1 MKRLT
6 TLLLASLMCIGG
18 ALAGVNRTLI
28 AAQSL
33 LTTASTVQQYQNAK
47 KKFQA
52 AKSDP
57 GYVASE
63 HDRSINAGIS
73 KCNSAIAA
81 ASKNNS
87 STTKPRSTNTRPSS
101 GSKRNNTSASSANVE
116 ITGLIIANLDDNNDF
131 IGEVNGPLYVDD
143 INKLYIACTVTPLKK
158 TVTKTLRVKLIK
170 PDGNVFREMGKTA
183 PAGYSSE
190 EKVTINS
197 GESNFLPDRI
207 YGRGRGNEFQAGTY
221 TYEAYMDGR
230 KVYTTTFDIERG
242 SAGSGSGAG
251 MTTDTTTRPST
262 SGASATILESRIG
275 ETEQDGQR
283 CFAVSLDFSV
293 ENSKGKTIKAFA
305 IVKDGDS
312 YYRYNDKIV
321 GTVDES
327 VPEYESTKF
336 TNVNLY
342 IPLNQLGKYRNSVI
356 NVEVSIDDA
365 DGNTMAKKNIAY
377 AFNGQRAGF
386 IDFVNFTDNVEHNGE
401 TCLKA
406 DIGYTVQ
413 NCKGRKVNCY
423 IFALDDS
430 GSFAK
435 LDGSPIADLEMTSV
449 DYDINTVTSTELYIP
464 HSKLRGA
471 GLMGRKV
478 QFRVIID
485 DDETRED
492 IITDVYGCNVGGS
505 STGTSAGSMCDS
517 RGTSASGTTP
527 SAEIKRVNLKQ
538 NTTAQG
544 KDSAI
549 VTIDFDVENCHGKRV
564 GLFVWIYDEDGN
576 CPKRATDSESAMLY
590 GRVAEPQSNSVAY
603 NDAEI
608 YIPTADLRP
617 YRGRTMTLC
626 VEVDNRDTGETIK
639 KENYTF
645 TVE

>member
-1 MKRLT
+1 
-6 TLLLASLMCIGG
+6 MCVGG
-18 ALAGVNRTLI
+18 AVAGVNRTLI
-28 AAQSL
+28 AAQSQ

-81 ASKNNS
+81 ASKNDS
-87 STTKPRSTNTRPSS
+87 SSNKPRTSTRPSGTS
-101 GSKRNNTSASSANVE
+101 GKRNNTATSSVNVE
-116 ITGLIIANLDDNNDF
+116 IIGLIIANLDDNNDI
-131 IGEVNGPLYVDD
+131 IGDVNGPLYVDD
-143 INKLYIACTVTPLKK
+143 LNKLYIACSVTPLNK

-170 PDGNVFREMGKTA
+170 PDGSVFREMGKTA

-190 EKVTINS
+190 EKVTISS
-197 GESNFLPDRI
+197 GESSFLPDRI
-207 YGRGRGNEFQAGTY
+207 YGRGRANEFPAGTY
-221 TYEAYMDGR
+221 TYEAYIDGR

-242 SAGSGSGAG
+242 SAGAG
-251 MTTDTTTRPST
+251 GGTTTETTTRPSA
-262 SGASATILESRIG
+262 SGASASILESRIG
-275 ETEQDGQR
+275 VTEQDGQR

-293 ENSKGKTIKAFA
+293 DNSKGKTIKAYA
-305 IVKDGDS
+305 IVKDGDT

-327 VPEYESTKF
+327 TPQYESTKF

-342 IPLNQLGKYRNSVI
+342 IPLNQLGKFRNDVV

-365 DGNTMAKKNIAY
+365 DGNTLAKKNIAY

-386 IDFVNFTDNVEHNGE
+386 IDFVNFTDNVEHDGE

-435 LDGSPIADLEMTSV
+435 VDGSPVADLEMTSV
-449 DYDINTVTSTELYIP
+449 DYDINTVPSTELYIP
-464 HSKLRGA
+464 HSKLRAA
-471 GLMGRKV
+471 GLMGRRV
-478 QFRVIID
+478 QFRVIVD

-492 IITDVYGCNVGGS
+492 IVADVYGCNIGGS
-505 STGTSAGSMCDS
+505 STGSSAGSMYDS
-517 RGTSASGTTP
+517 YGSSSSSTAP
-527 SAEIKRVNLKQ
+527 SAVVKNVHLKQ

-549 VTIDFDVENCHGKRV
+549 VTIDFDVENCQGKRI

-576 CPKRATDSESAMLY
+576 NPKRATDPESGMLY
-590 GRVAEPQSNSVAY
+590 CRIAEPQSNSVAY

-626 VEVDNRDTGETIK
+626 VEIDNRDTSETIK
-639 KENYTF
+639 KESYTF

>member
-1 MKRLT
+1 
-6 TLLLASLMCIGG
+6 MCVGG
-18 ALAGVNRTLI
+18 AVAGVNRTLI

-81 ASKNNS
+81 ASKNDS
-87 STTKPRSTNTRPSS
+87 SSNKPRTSTRPSGTS
-101 GSKRNNTSASSANVE
+101 GKRNNTATTSSVNVE
-116 ITGLIIANLDDNNDF
+116 IIGLIIANLDDNNDI
-131 IGEVNGPLYVDD
+131 IGDVNGPLYVDD
-143 INKLYIACTVTPLKK
+143 LNKLYIACSVTPLNK

-170 PDGNVFREMGKTA
+170 PDGSVFREMGKTA

-190 EKVTINS
+190 EKVTISS
-197 GESNFLPDRI
+197 GESSFLPDRI
-207 YGRGRGNEFQAGTY
+207 YGRGRANEFPAGTY
-221 TYEAYMDGR
+221 TYEAYIDGR

-242 SAGSGSGAG
+242 SAGAG
-251 MTTDTTTRPST
+251 GGTTTETTTRPSA
-262 SGASATILESRIG
+262 SGASASILESRIG
-275 ETEQDGQR
+275 VTEQDGQR

-293 ENSKGKTIKAFA
+293 DNSKGKTIKAYA
-305 IVKDGDS
+305 IVKDGDT

-327 VPEYESTKF
+327 TPQYESTKF

-342 IPLNQLGKYRNSVI
+342 IPLNQLGKFRNDVV

-365 DGNTMAKKNIAY
+365 DGNTLAKKNIAY

-386 IDFVNFTDNVEHNGE
+386 IDFVNFTDNVEHDGE

-413 NCKGRKVNCY
+413 NCKDRKVNCY

-435 LDGSPIADLEMTSV
+435 FDGSPVADLEMTSV
-449 DYDINTVTSTELYIP
+449 DYEINTVTSTELYIP

-471 GLMGRKV
+471 GLMGRTV
-478 QFRVIID
+478 QFRVIVD

-492 IITDVYGCNVGGS
+492 IVSDVYSCNVGGS
-505 STGTSAGSMCDS
+505 SSGSSAGSMYDN
-517 RGTSASGTTP
+517 GGSASSNAP
-527 SAEIKRVNLKQ
+527 SAVIKSVHLKQ

-544 KDSAI
+544 KDSA
-549 VTIDFDVENCHGKRV
+549 VATIDFDVENCQGKRI

-576 CPKRATDSESAMLY
+576 NPKRATDPESGMLY
-590 GRVAEPQSNSVAY
+590 GRTAEPQRNSVAY

-626 VEVDNRDTGETIK
+626 VEIDDRGSGETIL

>member
-6 TLLLASLMCIGG
+6 TLLLAVLVCVGG
-18 ALAGVNRTLI
+18 AVAGVNRTLI

-81 ASKNNS
+81 ASKNDS
-87 STTKPRSTNTRPSS
+87 SSNKPRTSTRPSGTS
-101 GSKRNNTSASSANVE
+101 GKRNNTATSSVNVE
-116 ITGLIIANLDDNNDF
+116 IIGLIIANLDDNNDI
-131 IGEVNGPLYVDD
+131 IGDVNGPLYVDD
-143 INKLYIACTVTPLKK
+143 LNKLYIACSVTPLNK

-170 PDGNVFREMGKTA
+170 PDGSVFREMGKTA

-190 EKVTINS
+190 EKVTISS
-197 GESNFLPDRI
+197 GESSFLPDRI
-207 YGRGRGNEFQAGTY
+207 YGRGRANEFPAGTY
-221 TYEAYMDGR
+221 TYEAYIDGR

-242 SAGSGSGAG
+242 SAGAG
-251 MTTDTTTRPST
+251 GGTTTETTTRPSA
-262 SGASATILESRIG
+262 SGASASILESRIG
-275 ETEQDGQR
+275 VTEQDGQR

-293 ENSKGKTIKAFA
+293 DNSKGKTIKAYA
-305 IVKDGDS
+305 IVKDGDT

-327 VPEYESTKF
+327 TPQYESTKF

-342 IPLNQLGKYRNSVI
+342 IPLNQLGKFRNDVV

-365 DGNTMAKKNIAY
+365 DGNTLAKKNIAY

-386 IDFVNFTDNVEHNGE
+386 IDFVNFTDNVEHDGE

-435 LDGSPIADLEMTSV
+435 VDGSPVADLEMTSV

-471 GLMGRKV
+471 GLMGRTV
-478 QFRVIID
+478 QFRVIVD

-492 IITDVYGCNVGGS
+492 IVSDVYSCNVGGS
-505 STGTSAGSMCDS
+505 SSGSSAGSMYDN
-517 RGTSASGTTP
+517 GGSASSNAP
-527 SAEIKRVNLKQ
+527 SAVIKSVHLKQ

-544 KDSAI
+544 KDSA
-549 VTIDFDVENCHGKRV
+549 VATIDFDVENCQGKRI

-576 CPKRATDSESAMLY
+576 NPKRASDPESGMLY
-590 GRVAEPQSNSVAY
+590 MRVAEPQSNSVAY

-626 VEVDNRDTGETIK
+626 VEIDDRDTSETIK
-639 KENYTF
+639 KESYTF

>member
-6 TLLLASLMCIGG
+6 TLLLAVLMCVGG
-18 ALAGVNRTLI
+18 AVAGVNRTLI

-33 LTTASTVQQYQNAK
+33 LTTASTIQQYQNAK

-81 ASKNNS
+81 ASKNDS
-87 STTKPRSTNTRPSS
+87 SSNKPRTSTRPSGTS
-101 GSKRNNTSASSANVE
+101 GKRNNTATSSVNVE
-116 ITGLIIANLDDNNDF
+116 IIGLIIANLDDNNDI
-131 IGEVNGPLYVDD
+131 IGDVNGPLYVDD
-143 INKLYIACTVTPLKK
+143 LNKLYIACSVTPLNK

-170 PDGNVFREMGKTA
+170 PDGSVFREMGKTA

-190 EKVTINS
+190 EKVTISS
-197 GESNFLPDRI
+197 GESSFLPDRI
-207 YGRGRGNEFQAGTY
+207 YGRGRANEFPAGTY
-221 TYEAYMDGR
+221 TYEAYIDGR

-242 SAGSGSGAG
+242 SAGAG
-251 MTTDTTTRPST
+251 GGTTTETTTRPSA
-262 SGASATILESRIG
+262 SGASASILESRIG

-293 ENSKGKTIKAFA
+293 DNSKGKTIKAYA
-305 IVKDGDS
+305 IVKDGDT

-327 VPEYESTKF
+327 TPQYESTKF

-342 IPLNQLGKYRNSVI
+342 IPLNQLGKFRNDVI

-365 DGNTMAKKNIAY
+365 DGNTLAKKNIAY

-386 IDFVNFTDNVEHNGE
+386 IDFVNFTDNVEHDGE

-435 LDGSPIADLEMTSV
+435 VDGSPVADLEMTSV

-471 GLMGRKV
+471 GLMGRTV
-478 QFRVIID
+478 QFRVIVD

-492 IITDVYGCNVGGS
+492 IVSDVYSCNVGGS
-505 STGTSAGSMCDS
+505 SSGSSAGSMYDN
-517 RGTSASGTTP
+517 GGSASSNAP
-527 SAEIKRVNLKQ
+527 SAVIKSVHLKQ

-544 KDSAI
+544 KDSA
-549 VTIDFDVENCHGKRV
+549 VATIDFDVENCQGKRI

-576 CPKRATDSESAMLY
+576 NPKRASDPESGMLY
-590 GRVAEPQSNSVAY
+590 MRVAEPQSNSVAY

-626 VEVDNRDTGETIK
+626 VEIDDRDTSETIK
-639 KENYTF
+639 KESYTF

>member
-1 MKRLT
+1 
-6 TLLLASLMCIGG
+6 MCVGG
-18 ALAGVNRTLI
+18 AVAGVNRTLI

-33 LTTASTVQQYQNAK
+33 LTTASTIQQYQNAK

-81 ASKNNS
+81 ASKNDS
-87 STTKPRSTNTRPSS
+87 SSNKPRTSTRPSGTS
-101 GSKRNNTSASSANVE
+101 GKRNNTATSSVNVE
-116 ITGLIIANLDDNNDF
+116 IIGLIIANLDDNNDI
-131 IGEVNGPLYVDD
+131 IGDVNGPLYVDD
-143 INKLYIACTVTPLKK
+143 LNKLYIACSVTPLNK
-158 TVTKTLRVKLIK
+158 TVTKTLRIKLIK
-170 PDGNVFREMGKTA
+170 PDGSVFREMGKTA

-190 EKVTINS
+190 EKVTISS
-197 GESNFLPDRI
+197 GESSFLPDRI
-207 YGRGRGNEFQAGTY
+207 YGRGRANEFPAGTY
-221 TYEAYMDGR
+221 TYEAYIDGR

-242 SAGSGSGAG
+242 SAGAG
-251 MTTDTTTRPST
+251 GGTTTETTTRPSA
-262 SGASATILESRIG
+262 SGASASILESRIG

-293 ENSKGKTIKAFA
+293 DNSKGKTIKAYA
-305 IVKDGDS
+305 IVKDGDT

-327 VPEYESTKF
+327 TPQYESTKF

-342 IPLNQLGKYRNSVI
+342 IPLNQLGKFRNDVV

-365 DGNTMAKKNIAY
+365 DGNTLAKKNIAY

-386 IDFVNFTDNVEHNGE
+386 IDFVNFTDNVEHDGE

-435 LDGSPIADLEMTSV
+435 VDGSPVADLEMTSV

-471 GLMGRKV
+471 GLMGRTV
-478 QFRVIID
+478 QFRVIVN

-492 IITDVYGCNVGGS
+492 IVSDVYSCNVGGS
-505 STGTSAGSMCDS
+505 SSGSSAGSMYDN
-517 RGTSASGTTP
+517 GGSASSNAP
-527 SAEIKRVNLKQ
+527 SAVIKSVHLKQ

-544 KDSAI
+544 KDSA
-549 VTIDFDVENCHGKRV
+549 VATIDFDVENCQGKRI

-576 CPKRATDSESAMLY
+576 NPKRASDPESGMLY
-590 GRVAEPQSNSVAY
+590 MRVAEPQSNSVAY

-626 VEVDNRDTGETIK
+626 VEIDDRDTSETIK
-639 KENYTF
+639 KESYTF

>member
-6 TLLLASLMCIGG
+6 TLLLAALMCVGV
-18 ALAGVNRTLI
+18 ALSGVNRTLI

-33 LTTASTVQQYQNAK
+33 LTTATTVQQYQNAK

-57 GYVASE
+57 GYVPSE

-73 KCNSAIAA
+73 KCNRAITA
-81 ASKNNS
+81 ASKNDS
-87 STTKPRSTNTRPSS
+87 SSAKPQMSNTRSS
-101 GSKRNNTSASSANVE
+101 NGNKRNNSTTSAVNVE

-131 IGEVNGPLYVDD
+131 VGEVNGPLYVDD
-143 INKLYIACTVTPLKK
+143 INKLYIACTVTPLSK
-158 TVTKTLRVKLIK
+158 TVTKNLRVKLIK
-170 PDGNVFREMGKTA
+170 PDGTVFREMGKTA

-190 EKVTINS
+190 EKVTIKS

-207 YGRGRGNEFQAGTY
+207 YGRGRGNEFPAGTY

-242 SAGSGSGAG
+242 SAGAGGG
-251 MTTDTTTRPST
+251 MTAERTVNRPST
-262 SGASATILESRIG
+262 TGASATIVTSRIG
-275 ETEQDGQR
+275 EMEHDGRR
-283 CFAVSLDFSV
+283 CFAVSLDFDV
-293 ENSKGKTIKAFA
+293 ENCKGRTIKTYA
-305 IVKDGDS
+305 IVKDGDT

-327 VPEYESTKF
+327 TPQYDSTKF
-336 TNVNLY
+336 TNVDLY
-342 IPLNQLGKYRNSVI
+342 IPLDQMGKFRSNVVT
-356 NVEVSIDDA
+356 VEVSIDDA
-365 DGNTMAKKNIAY
+365 DGNTLAKKDVAY
-377 AFNGQRAGF
+377 AFNGQRSGF
-386 IDFVNFTDNVEHNGE
+386 IDFVKFTDNIEHNGE

-423 IFALDDS
+423 IFALDNS

-435 LDGSPIADLEMTSV
+435 VNDSPIADLEMSEVNYEIYTFS
-449 DYDINTVTSTELYIP
+449 NTELYIP
-464 HSKLRGA
+464 YSKLRAA
-471 GLMGRKV
+471 GLFGRNV
-478 QFRVIID
+478 QFRVIV
-485 DDETRED
+485 DEDESCED
-492 IITDVYGCNVGGS
+492 IVSAVYDYSVGGS
-505 STGTSAGSMCDS
+505 STGTNAGSMYDNY
-517 RGTSASGTTP
+517 GTSVSSMTP
-527 SAEIKRVNLKQ
+527 SAVVKNVNLKQ

-549 VTIDFDVENCHGKRV
+549 VTIDFDVENCQGKRIGV
-564 GLFVWIYDEDGN
+564 FVWIYDENGDN
-576 CPKRATDSESAMLY
+576 PKRASDPESGMLY
-590 GRVAEPQSNSVAY
+590 MRVAEPQSNSVAY

-626 VEVDNRDTGETIK
+626 VEIDDRDTSETIK
-639 KENYTF
+639 KESYTF

>member
-1 MKRLT
+1 
-6 TLLLASLMCIGG
+6 MCVGG
-18 ALAGVNRTLI
+18 AVAGVNRTLI

-33 LTTASTVQQYQNAK
+33 LTTASTIQQYQNAK

-81 ASKNNS
+81 ASKNDS
-87 STTKPRSTNTRPSS
+87 SSNKPRTSTRPSGTS
-101 GSKRNNTSASSANVE
+101 GKRNNTATSSVNVE
-116 ITGLIIANLDDNNDF
+116 IIGLIIANLDDNNDI
-131 IGEVNGPLYVDD
+131 IGDVNGPLYVDD
-143 INKLYIACTVTPLKK
+143 LNKLYIACSVTPLNK

-170 PDGNVFREMGKTA
+170 PDGSVFREMGKTA

-190 EKVTINS
+190 EKVTISS
-197 GESNFLPDRI
+197 GESSFLPDRI
-207 YGRGRGNEFQAGTY
+207 YGRGRANEFPAGTY
-221 TYEAYMDGR
+221 TYEAYIDGR

-242 SAGSGSGAG
+242 SAGAG
-251 MTTDTTTRPST
+251 GGTTTETTTRPSA
-262 SGASATILESRIG
+262 SGASASILESRIG
-275 ETEQDGQR
+275 VTEQDGQR

-293 ENSKGKTIKAFA
+293 DNSKGKTIKAYA
-305 IVKDGDS
+305 IVKDGDT

-327 VPEYESTKF
+327 TPQYESTKF

-342 IPLNQLGKYRNSVI
+342 IPLNQLGKFRNDVI

-365 DGNTMAKKNIAY
+365 DGNTLAKKNIAY

-386 IDFVNFTDNVEHNGE
+386 IDFVNFTDNVEHDGE

-435 LDGSPIADLEMTSV
+435 VDGSPVADLEMTSV

-471 GLMGRKV
+471 GLMGRTV
-478 QFRVIID
+478 QFRVIVD

-492 IITDVYGCNVGGS
+492 IVADVYGCNIGGS
-505 STGTSAGSMCDS
+505 STGSSAGSMYDS
-517 RGTSASGTTP
+517 RGTSSSSTAP
-527 SAEIKRVNLKQ
+527 SAEVKNVHLKQ

-549 VTIDFDVENCHGKRV
+549 VTIDFDVENCQGKRLGV
-564 GLFVWIYDEDGN
+564 FVWIYDENGDN
-576 CPKRATDSESAMLY
+576 PKRASDPESGMLY
-590 GRVAEPQSNSVAY
+590 MRVAEPQSNSVAY

-626 VEVDNRDTGETIK
+626 VEIDDRDTSETIK
-639 KENYTF
+639 KESYTF

>member
-1 MKRLT
+1 
-6 TLLLASLMCIGG
+6 MCVGG
-18 ALAGVNRTLI
+18 AVAGVNRTLI

-33 LTTASTVQQYQNAK
+33 LTTASTIQQYQNAK

-81 ASKNNS
+81 ASKNDS
-87 STTKPRSTNTRPSS
+87 SSNKPRTSTRPSGTS
-101 GSKRNNTSASSANVE
+101 GKRNNTATSSVNVE
-116 ITGLIIANLDDNNDF
+116 IIGLIIANLDDNNDI
-131 IGEVNGPLYVDD
+131 IGDVNGPLYVDD
-143 INKLYIACTVTPLKK
+143 LNKLYIACSVTPLNK

-170 PDGNVFREMGKTA
+170 PDGSVFREMGKTA

-190 EKVTINS
+190 EKVTISS
-197 GESNFLPDRI
+197 GESSFLPDRI
-207 YGRGRGNEFQAGTY
+207 YGRGRANEFPAGTY
-221 TYEAYMDGR
+221 TYEAYIDGR

-242 SAGSGSGAG
+242 SAGAG
-251 MTTDTTTRPST
+251 GGTTTETTTRPSA
-262 SGASATILESRIG
+262 SGASASILESRIG

-293 ENSKGKTIKAFA
+293 DNSKGKTIKAYA
-305 IVKDGDS
+305 IVKDGDT

-327 VPEYESTKF
+327 TPQYESTKF

-342 IPLNQLGKYRNSVI
+342 IPLNQLGKFRNDVV

-365 DGNTMAKKNIAY
+365 DGNTLAKKNIAY

-386 IDFVNFTDNVEHNGE
+386 IDFVNFTDNVEHDGE

-435 LDGSPIADLEMTSV
+435 VDGSPVADLEMTSV

-471 GLMGRKV
+471 GLMGRTV
-478 QFRVIID
+478 QFRVIVD

-492 IITDVYGCNVGGS
+492 IVSDVYSCNVGGS
-505 STGTSAGSMCDS
+505 SSGSSAGSMYDN
-517 RGTSASGTTP
+517 GGSASSNAP
-527 SAEIKRVNLKQ
+527 SAVIKSVHLKQ

-544 KDSAI
+544 KDSA
-549 VTIDFDVENCHGKRV
+549 VATIDFDVENCQGKRI

-576 CPKRATDSESAMLY
+576 NPKRASDPESGMLY
-590 GRVAEPQSNSVAY
+590 MRVAEPQSNSVAY

-626 VEVDNRDTGETIK
+626 VEIDDRDTSETIK
-639 KENYTF
+639 KESYTF

>member
-1 MKRLT
+1 
-6 TLLLASLMCIGG
+6 MCVGG
-18 ALAGVNRTLI
+18 AVAGVNRTLI

-33 LTTASTVQQYQNAK
+33 LTTASTIQQYQNAK

-81 ASKNNS
+81 ASKNDS
-87 STTKPRSTNTRPSS
+87 SSNKPRTSTRPSGTS
-101 GSKRNNTSASSANVE
+101 GKRNNTATSSVNVE
-116 ITGLIIANLDDNNDF
+116 IIGLIIANLDDNNDI
-131 IGEVNGPLYVDD
+131 IGDVNGPLYVDD
-143 INKLYIACTVTPLKK
+143 LNKLYIACSVTPLNK

-170 PDGNVFREMGKTA
+170 PDGSVFREMGKTA

-190 EKVTINS
+190 EKVTISS
-197 GESNFLPDRI
+197 GESSFLPDRI
-207 YGRGRGNEFQAGTY
+207 YGRGRANEFPAGTY
-221 TYEAYMDGR
+221 TYEAYIDGR

-242 SAGSGSGAG
+242 SAGAG
-251 MTTDTTTRPST
+251 GGTTTETTTRPSA
-262 SGASATILESRIG
+262 SGASASILESRIG
-275 ETEQDGQR
+275 VTEQDGQR

-293 ENSKGKTIKAFA
+293 DNSKGKTIKAYA
-305 IVKDGDS
+305 IVKDGDT

-327 VPEYESTKF
+327 TPQYESTKF

-342 IPLNQLGKYRNSVI
+342 IPLNQLGKFRNDVV

-365 DGNTMAKKNIAY
+365 DGNTLAKKNIAY

-386 IDFVNFTDNVEHNGE
+386 IDFVNFTDNVEHDGE

-435 LDGSPIADLEMTSV
+435 VDGSPVADLEMTSV

-471 GLMGRKV
+471 GLMGRTV
-478 QFRVIID
+478 QFRVIVD

-492 IITDVYGCNVGGS
+492 IVSDVYSCNVGGS
-505 STGTSAGSMCDS
+505 SSGSSAGSMYDN
-517 RGTSASGTTP
+517 GGSASSNAP
-527 SAEIKRVNLKQ
+527 SAVIKSVHLKQ

-544 KDSAI
+544 KDSA
-549 VTIDFDVENCHGKRV
+549 VATIDFDVENCQGKRI

-576 CPKRATDSESAMLY
+576 NPKRASDPESGMLY
-590 GRVAEPQSNSVAY
+590 MRVAEPQSNSVAY

-626 VEVDNRDTGETIK
+626 VEIDDRDTSETIK
-639 KENYTF
+639 KESYTF

>member
-1 MKRLT
+1 
-6 TLLLASLMCIGG
+6 MCVGG
-18 ALAGVNRTLI
+18 AVAGVNRTLI

-33 LTTASTVQQYQNAK
+33 LTTASTIQQYQNAK

-81 ASKNNS
+81 ASKNDS
-87 STTKPRSTNTRPSS
+87 SSNKPRTSTRPSGTS
-101 GSKRNNTSASSANVE
+101 GKRNNTATSSVNVE
-116 ITGLIIANLDDNNDF
+116 IIGLIIANLDDNNDI
-131 IGEVNGPLYVDD
+131 IGDVNGPLYVDD
-143 INKLYIACTVTPLKK
+143 LNKLYIACSVTPLNK

-170 PDGNVFREMGKTA
+170 PDGSVFREMGKTA

-190 EKVTINS
+190 EKVTISS
-197 GESNFLPDRI
+197 GESSFLPDRI
-207 YGRGRGNEFQAGTY
+207 YGRGRANEFPAGTY
-221 TYEAYMDGR
+221 TYEAYIDGR

-242 SAGSGSGAG
+242 SAGAG
-251 MTTDTTTRPST
+251 GGTTTETTTRPSA
-262 SGASATILESRIG
+262 SGASASILESRIG
-275 ETEQDGQR
+275 VTEQDGQR

-293 ENSKGKTIKAFA
+293 DNSKGKTIKAYA
-305 IVKDGDS
+305 IVKDGDT

-327 VPEYESTKF
+327 TPQYESTKF

-342 IPLNQLGKYRNSVI
+342 IPLNQLGKFRNDVV

-365 DGNTMAKKNIAY
+365 DGNTLAKKNIAY

-386 IDFVNFTDNVEHNGE
+386 IDFVNFTDNVEHDGE

-406 DIGYTVQ
+406 DIRYTVQ

-435 LDGSPIADLEMTSV
+435 VDGSPVADLEMTSV

-471 GLMGRKV
+471 GLMGRTV
-478 QFRVIID
+478 QFRVIVD

-492 IITDVYGCNVGGS
+492 IVSDVYSCNVGGS
-505 STGTSAGSMCDS
+505 SSGSSAGSMYDN
-517 RGTSASGTTP
+517 GGSASSNAP
-527 SAEIKRVNLKQ
+527 SAVIKSVHLKQ

-544 KDSAI
+544 KDSA
-549 VTIDFDVENCHGKRV
+549 VATIDFDVENCQGKRI

-576 CPKRATDSESAMLY
+576 NPKRASDPESGMLY
-590 GRVAEPQSNSVAY
+590 MRVAEPQSNSVAY

-626 VEVDNRDTGETIK
+626 VEIDDRDTSETIK
-639 KENYTF
+639 KESYTF

>member
-1 MKRLT
+1 
-6 TLLLASLMCIGG
+6 MCVGG
-18 ALAGVNRTLI
+18 AVAGVNRTLI

-33 LTTASTVQQYQNAK
+33 LTTASTIQQYQNAK

-81 ASKNNS
+81 ASKNDS
-87 STTKPRSTNTRPSS
+87 SSNKPRTSTRPSGTS
-101 GSKRNNTSASSANVE
+101 GKRNNTATSSVNVE
-116 ITGLIIANLDDNNDF
+116 IIGLIIANLDDNNDI
-131 IGEVNGPLYVDD
+131 IGDVNGPLYVDD
-143 INKLYIACTVTPLKK
+143 LNKLYIACSVTPLNK
-158 TVTKTLRVKLIK
+158 TVTKTLRIKLIK
-170 PDGNVFREMGKTA
+170 PDGSVFREMGKTA

-190 EKVTINS
+190 EKVTISS
-197 GESNFLPDRI
+197 GESSFLPDRI
-207 YGRGRGNEFQAGTY
+207 YGRGRANEFPAGTY
-221 TYEAYMDGR
+221 TYEAYIDGR

-242 SAGSGSGAG
+242 SAGAG
-251 MTTDTTTRPST
+251 GGTTTETTTRPSA
-262 SGASATILESRIG
+262 SGASASILESRIG

-293 ENSKGKTIKAFA
+293 DNSKGKTIKAYA
-305 IVKDGDS
+305 IVKDGDT

-327 VPEYESTKF
+327 TPQYESTKF

-342 IPLNQLGKYRNSVI
+342 IPLNQLGKFRNDVV

-365 DGNTMAKKNIAY
+365 DGNTLAKKNIAY

-386 IDFVNFTDNVEHNGE
+386 IDFVNFTDNVEHDGE

-435 LDGSPIADLEMTSV
+435 VDGSPVADLEMTSV

-471 GLMGRKV
+471 GLMGRTV
-478 QFRVIID
+478 QFRVIVD

-492 IITDVYGCNVGGS
+492 IVSDVYSCNVGGS
-505 STGTSAGSMCDS
+505 SSGSSAGSMYDN
-517 RGTSASGTTP
+517 GGSASSNAP
-527 SAEIKRVNLKQ
+527 SAVIKSVHLKQ

-544 KDSAI
+544 KDSA
-549 VTIDFDVENCHGKRV
+549 VATIDFDVENCQGKRI

-576 CPKRATDSESAMLY
+576 NPKRASDPESGMLY
-590 GRVAEPQSNSVAY
+590 MRVAEPQSNSVAY

-626 VEVDNRDTGETIK
+626 VEIDDRDTSETIK
-639 KENYTF
+639 KESYTF

>member
-1 MKRLT
+1 
-6 TLLLASLMCIGG
+6 MCVGG
-18 ALAGVNRTLI
+18 AVAGVNRTLI

-81 ASKNNS
+81 ASKNDS
-87 STTKPRSTNTRPSS
+87 SSNKPRTSTRPSGTS
-101 GSKRNNTSASSANVE
+101 GKRNNTATSSVNVE
-116 ITGLIIANLDDNNDF
+116 IIGLIIANLDDNNDI
-131 IGEVNGPLYVDD
+131 IGDVNGPLYVDD
-143 INKLYIACTVTPLKK
+143 LNKLYIACSVTPLNK
-158 TVTKTLRVKLIK
+158 TVTKTLRIKLIK
-170 PDGNVFREMGKTA
+170 PDGSVFREMGKTA

-190 EKVTINS
+190 EKVTISS
-197 GESNFLPDRI
+197 GESSFLPDRI
-207 YGRGRGNEFQAGTY
+207 YGRGRANEFPAGTY
-221 TYEAYMDGR
+221 TYEAYIDGR

-242 SAGSGSGAG
+242 SAGAG
-251 MTTDTTTRPST
+251 GGTTTETTTRPSA
-262 SGASATILESRIG
+262 SGASASILESRIG
-275 ETEQDGQR
+275 VTEQDGQR

-293 ENSKGKTIKAFA
+293 DNSKGKTIKAYA
-305 IVKDGDS
+305 IVKDGDT

-327 VPEYESTKF
+327 TPQYESTKF

-342 IPLNQLGKYRNSVI
+342 IPLNQLGKFRNDVV

-365 DGNTMAKKNIAY
+365 DGNTLAKKNIAY

-386 IDFVNFTDNVEHNGE
+386 IDFVNFTDNVEHDGE

-435 LDGSPIADLEMTSV
+435 VDGSPVADLEMTSV

-471 GLMGRKV
+471 GLMGRTV
-478 QFRVIID
+478 QFRVIVD

-492 IITDVYGCNVGGS
+492 IVSDVYSCNVGGS
-505 STGTSAGSMCDS
+505 SSGSSAGSMYDN
-517 RGTSASGTTP
+517 GGSASSNAP
-527 SAEIKRVNLKQ
+527 SAVIKSVHLKQ

-544 KDSAI
+544 KDSA
-549 VTIDFDVENCHGKRV
+549 VATIDFDVENCQGKRI

-576 CPKRATDSESAMLY
+576 NPKRASDPESGMLY
-590 GRVAEPQSNSVAY
+590 MRVAEPQSNSVAY

-626 VEVDNRDTGETIK
+626 VEIDDRDTSETIK
-639 KENYTF
+639 KESYTF

>member
-6 TLLLASLMCIGG
+6 TLLLAVLMSVGG

-28 AAQSL
+28 AAQSM
-33 LTTASTVQQYQNAK
+33 LTTASTVQQYQKAK

-81 ASKNNS
+81 ASKNDS
-87 STTKPRSTNTRPSS
+87 SSAKPRVSNTRSS
-101 GSKRNNTSASSANVE
+101 NTGKRNNASASTANVE
-116 ITGLIIANLDDNNDF
+116 IIGLIIANLDDNNDI
-131 IGEVNGPLYVDD
+131 IGDVNGPLYVNDL
-143 INKLYIACTVTPLKK
+143 NKLYIACSITPLNK

-170 PDGNVFREMGKTA
+170 PDGSVFREMGKTA

-190 EKVTINS
+190 EKVTISS
-197 GESNFLPDRI
+197 GESTFLPDRV
-207 YGRGRGNEFQAGTY
+207 YGRGRGDEFPAGTY

-230 KVYTTTFDIERG
+230 KIYTTTFDIERG
-242 SAGSGSGAG
+242 SAGAGAG
-251 MTTDTTTRPST
+251 ITSETTTRTNT
-262 SGASATILESRIG
+262 SNASATINATRIG
-275 ETEQDGQR
+275 ELEHNGQR
-283 CFAVSLDFSV
+283 CFAVSMDFDV
-293 ENSKGKTIKAFA
+293 NNCRGKVIKTYA
-305 IVKDGDS
+305 IVKDGDT
-312 YYRYNDKIV
+312 YYRYNGKVV

-327 VPEYESTKF
+327 TPQYDSTNFK
-336 TNVNLY
+336 NVDLY
-342 IPLNQLGKYRNSVI
+342 IPLSQMGKFRS
-356 NVEVSIDDA
+356 NVVTIEVSIDDA
-365 DGNTMAKKNIAY
+365 DGNTLAKKDIAY
-377 AFNGQRAGF
+377 AFNGQRSGF

-406 DIGYTVQ
+406 NIGYTVQ

-423 IFALDDS
+423 IFAQDDS
-430 GSFAK
+430 GSFAQV
-435 LDGSPIADLEMTSV
+435 DGSPVADLEMV
-449 DYDINTVTSTELYIP
+449 DVTYEISTFSTTELYIP
-464 HSKLRGA
+464 HSKLRAA
-471 GLMGRKV
+471 GLLGRNV
-478 QFRVIID
+478 QFRVIVD

-492 IITDVYGCNVGGS
+492 IAVGVYGCNVGRTSGGS
-505 STGTSAGSMCDS
+505 STGSMYDS
-517 RGTSASGTTP
+517 YGTTVSSTAP
-527 SAEIKRVNLKQ
+527 SAEIKNVNLKQ

-549 VTIDFDVENCHGKRV
+549 VTIDFDVENCQGKRI

-576 CPKRATDSESAMLY
+576 NPKRASDPEYGMLY

-603 NDAEI
+603 DGSEV
-608 YIPTADLRP
+608 YIPTEDLRP

-626 VEVDNRDTGETIK
+626 VEIDDRDTSETIK
-639 KENYTF
+639 KESYTF

>member
-1 MKRLT
+1 
-6 TLLLASLMCIGG
+6 MCVGG
-18 ALAGVNRTLI
+18 AVAGVNRTLI

-81 ASKNNS
+81 ASKNDS
-87 STTKPRSTNTRPSS
+87 SSNKPRTSTRPSGTS
-101 GSKRNNTSASSANVE
+101 GKRNNTATSSVNVE
-116 ITGLIIANLDDNNDF
+116 IIGLIIANLDDNNDI
-131 IGEVNGPLYVDD
+131 IGDVNGPLYVDD
-143 INKLYIACTVTPLKK
+143 LNKLYIACSVTPLNK

-170 PDGNVFREMGKTA
+170 PDGSVFREMGKTA

-190 EKVTINS
+190 EKVTISS
-197 GESNFLPDRI
+197 GESSFLPDRI
-207 YGRGRGNEFQAGTY
+207 YGRGRANEFPAGTY

-242 SAGSGSGAG
+242 SAGAG
-251 MTTDTTTRPST
+251 GGTTTETTTRPSA
-262 SGASATILESRIG
+262 SGASASILESRIG

-293 ENSKGKTIKAFA
+293 DNSKGKTIKAYA
-305 IVKDGDS
+305 IVKDGDT

-327 VPEYESTKF
+327 TPQYESTKF

-342 IPLNQLGKYRNSVI
+342 IPLNQLGKFRNDVI

-365 DGNTMAKKNIAY
+365 DGNTLAKKNIAY

-386 IDFVNFTDNVEHNGE
+386 IDFVNFTDNVEHDGE

-435 LDGSPIADLEMTSV
+435 VDGSPVADLEMTSV
-449 DYDINTVTSTELYIP
+449 DYDINTVPSTELYIP

-471 GLMGRKV
+471 GLMGRTV
-478 QFRVIID
+478 QFRVIVD

-492 IITDVYGCNVGGS
+492 IVSDVYSCNVGGS
-505 STGTSAGSMCDS
+505 SSGSSAGSMYDN
-517 RGTSASGTTP
+517 GGSASSNAP
-527 SAEIKRVNLKQ
+527 SAVIKSVHLKQ

-544 KDSAI
+544 KDSA
-549 VTIDFDVENCHGKRV
+549 VATIDFDVENCQGKRI

-576 CPKRATDSESAMLY
+576 NPKRASDPESGMLY
-590 GRVAEPQSNSVAY
+590 MRVAEPQSNSVAY

-626 VEVDNRDTGETIK
+626 VEIDDRDTSETIK
-639 KENYTF
+639 KESYTF

>member
-6 TLLLASLMCIGG
+6 TLLLAVLVCVGG
-18 ALAGVNRTLI
+18 AVAGVNRTLI

-81 ASKNNS
+81 ASKNDS
-87 STTKPRSTNTRPSS
+87 SSNKPRTSTRPSGTS
-101 GSKRNNTSASSANVE
+101 GKRNNTATSSVNVE
-116 ITGLIIANLDDNNDF
+116 IIGLIIANLDDNNDI
-131 IGEVNGPLYVDD
+131 IGDVNGPLYVDD
-143 INKLYIACTVTPLKK
+143 LNKLYIACSVTPLNK

-170 PDGNVFREMGKTA
+170 PDGSVFREMGKTA

-190 EKVTINS
+190 EKVAISS
-197 GESNFLPDRI
+197 GESSFLPDRI
-207 YGRGRGNEFQAGTY
+207 YGRGRANEFPAGTY
-221 TYEAYMDGR
+221 TYEAYIDGR

-242 SAGSGSGAG
+242 SAGAG
-251 MTTDTTTRPST
+251 GGTTTETTTRPSA
-262 SGASATILESRIG
+262 SGASASILESRIG
-275 ETEQDGQR
+275 VTEQDGQR

-293 ENSKGKTIKAFA
+293 DNSKGKTIKAYA
-305 IVKDGDS
+305 IVKDGDT

-327 VPEYESTKF
+327 TPQYESTKF

-342 IPLNQLGKYRNSVI
+342 IPLNQLGKFRNDVV

-365 DGNTMAKKNIAY
+365 DGNTLAKKNIAY

-386 IDFVNFTDNVEHNGE
+386 IDFVNFTDNVEHDGE

-435 LDGSPIADLEMTSV
+435 VDGSPVADLEMTSV

-471 GLMGRKV
+471 GLMGRTV
-478 QFRVIID
+478 QFRVIVD

-492 IITDVYGCNVGGS
+492 IVSDVYSCNVGGS
-505 STGTSAGSMCDS
+505 SSGSSAGSMYDN
-517 RGTSASGTTP
+517 GGSASSNAP
-527 SAEIKRVNLKQ
+527 SAVIKSVHLKQ

-544 KDSAI
+544 KDSA
-549 VTIDFDVENCHGKRV
+549 VATIDFDVENCQGKRI

-576 CPKRATDSESAMLY
+576 NPKRASDPESGMLY
-590 GRVAEPQSNSVAY
+590 MRVAEPQSNSVAY

-626 VEVDNRDTGETIK
+626 VEIDDRDTSETIK
-639 KENYTF
+639 KESYTF

>member
-6 TLLLASLMCIGG
+6 TLLLAVLMCVGG
-18 ALAGVNRTLI
+18 AVAGVNRTLI

-81 ASKNNS
+81 ASKNDS
-87 STTKPRSTNTRPSS
+87 SSNKPRTSTRPSGTS
-101 GSKRNNTSASSANVE
+101 GKRNNTATSSVNVE
-116 ITGLIIANLDDNNDF
+116 IIGLIIANLDDNNDI
-131 IGEVNGPLYVDD
+131 IGDVNGPLYVDD
-143 INKLYIACTVTPLKK
+143 LNKLYIACSVTPLNK

-170 PDGNVFREMGKTA
+170 PDGSVFREMGKTA

-190 EKVTINS
+190 EKVTISS
-197 GESNFLPDRI
+197 GESSFLPDRI
-207 YGRGRGNEFQAGTY
+207 YGRGRANEFPAGTY
-221 TYEAYMDGR
+221 TYEAYIDGR

-242 SAGSGSGAG
+242 SAGAG
-251 MTTDTTTRPST
+251 GGTTTETTTRPSA
-262 SGASATILESRIG
+262 SGASASILESRIG
-275 ETEQDGQR
+275 VTEQDGQR

-293 ENSKGKTIKAFA
+293 DNSKGKTIKAYA
-305 IVKDGDS
+305 IVKDGDT

-327 VPEYESTKF
+327 TPQYDSTKF
-336 TNVNLY
+336 TNVGLY
-342 IPLNQLGKYRNSVI
+342 IPLDQMGKFRSNVVT
-356 NVEVSIDDA
+356 VEVSIDDA
-365 DGNTMAKKNIAY
+365 DGNTLAKKDVAY
-377 AFNGQRAGF
+377 AFNGQRSGF
-386 IDFVNFTDNVEHNGE
+386 IDFVKFTDNVEHNGE

-423 IFALDDS
+423 IFALDNS

-435 LDGSPIADLEMTSV
+435 VNDSPIADLEMSEVNYEISTFS
-449 DYDINTVTSTELYIP
+449 NTELYIP
-464 HSKLRGA
+464 YSKLRAA
-471 GLMGRKV
+471 GLFGRNV
-478 QFRVIID
+478 QFRVIV
-485 DDETRED
+485 DEDESRED
-492 IITDVYGCNVGGS
+492 IVSAVYDYSVGGS
-505 STGTSAGSMCDS
+505 STGTNAGSMYDNY
-517 RGTSASGTTP
+517 GTSASSMTP
-527 SAEIKRVNLKQ
+527 SAVVKNVNLKQ

-549 VTIDFDVENCHGKRV
+549 VTIDFDVENCQGKRIGV
-564 GLFVWIYDEDGN
+564 FVWIYDENGDN
-576 CPKRATDSESAMLY
+576 PKRASDPESGMLY
-590 GRVAEPQSNSVAY
+590 MRVAEPQSNSVAY

-626 VEVDNRDTGETIK
+626 VEIDDRDTSETIK
-639 KENYTF
+639 KESYTF

>member
-6 TLLLASLMCIGG
+6 TLLLAVLVCVGG
-18 ALAGVNRTLI
+18 AVAGVNRTLI

-33 LTTASTVQQYQNAK
+33 LTTASTIQQYQNAK

-81 ASKNNS
+81 ASKNDS
-87 STTKPRSTNTRPSS
+87 SSNKPRTSTRPSGTS
-101 GSKRNNTSASSANVE
+101 GKRNNTATSSVNVE
-116 ITGLIIANLDDNNDF
+116 IIGLIIANLDDNNDI
-131 IGEVNGPLYVDD
+131 IGDVNGPLYVDD
-143 INKLYIACTVTPLKK
+143 LNKLYIACSVTPLNK

-170 PDGNVFREMGKTA
+170 PDGSVFREMGKTA

-190 EKVTINS
+190 EKVTISS
-197 GESNFLPDRI
+197 GESSFLPDRI
-207 YGRGRGNEFQAGTY
+207 YGRGRANEFPAGTY

-242 SAGSGSGAG
+242 SAGAG
-251 MTTDTTTRPST
+251 GGTTTETTTRPSA
-262 SGASATILESRIG
+262 SGASASILESRIG

-293 ENSKGKTIKAFA
+293 DNSKGKTIKAYA
-305 IVKDGDS
+305 IVKDGDT

-327 VPEYESTKF
+327 TPQYESTKF

-342 IPLNQLGKYRNSVI
+342 IPLNQLGKFRNDVV

-365 DGNTMAKKNIAY
+365 DGNTLAKKNIAY

-386 IDFVNFTDNVEHNGE
+386 IDFVNFTDNVEHDGE

-435 LDGSPIADLEMTSV
+435 VDGSPVADLEMTSV
-449 DYDINTVTSTELYIP
+449 DYDINTVPSTELYIP
-464 HSKLRGA
+464 HSKLRAA
-471 GLMGRKV
+471 GLMGRRV
-478 QFRVIID
+478 QFRVIVD

-492 IITDVYGCNVGGS
+492 IVSDVYSCNVGGS
-505 STGTSAGSMCDS
+505 SSGSSAGSMYDN
-517 RGTSASGTTP
+517 GGSASSNAP
-527 SAEIKRVNLKQ
+527 SAVIKSVHLKQ

-544 KDSAI
+544 KDSA
-549 VTIDFDVENCHGKRV
+549 VATIDFDVENCQGKRI

-576 CPKRATDSESAMLY
+576 NPKRASDPESGMLY
-590 GRVAEPQSNSVAY
+590 MRVAEPQSNSVAY

-626 VEVDNRDTGETIK
+626 VEIDDRDTSETIK
-639 KENYTF
+639 KESYTF

>member
-1 MKRLT
+1 
-6 TLLLASLMCIGG
+6 MCVGS

-28 AAQSL
+28 AAQSM

-47 KKFQA
+47 KKFMA

-57 GYVASE
+57 GYVSSE

-81 ASKNNS
+81 ASKNDS
-87 STTKPRSTNTRPSS
+87 SSAKPRVSGTRTSNT
-101 GSKRNNTSASSANVE
+101 GSKRNNTTTSSVNVE
-116 ITGLIIANLDDNNDF
+116 IVGLIIANLDDNNDI

-143 INKLYIACTVTPLKK
+143 LNKLYIACSVTPLNK
-158 TVTKTLRVKLIK
+158 TVSKTLRVKLIK
-170 PDGNVFREMGKTA
+170 PDGSVFREMGKTA

-197 GESNFLPDRI
+197 GESSFLPDRV
-207 YGRGRGNEFQAGTY
+207 YGRGRGNEFPAGTY

-242 SAGSGSGAG
+242 STGAG
-251 MTTDTTTRPST
+251 GGTTAETTTTRPST
-262 SGASATILESRIG
+262 SGASATIKATRIG
-275 ETEQDGQR
+275 ELEHDGQR
-283 CFAVSLDFSV
+283 CFAVSVDFDV
-293 ENSKGKTIKAFA
+293 ENCRGKVIKTYA
-305 IVKDGDS
+305 IVKDGDT
-312 YYRYNDKIV
+312 YYRYNDKVV

-327 VPEYESTKF
+327 TPQYNSTNFK
-336 TNVNLY
+336 NVDLY
-342 IPLNQLGKYRNSVI
+342 IPLSQMGKFRGNVVT
-356 NVEVSIDDA
+356 VEVSIDDA
-365 DGNTMAKKNIAY
+365 DGNTLAKKDVAY
-377 AFNGQRAGF
+377 AFNGQRSGF

-406 DIGYTVQ
+406 NIGYTVQ

-423 IFALDDS
+423 IFAQDDS

-435 LDGSPIADLEMTSV
+435 VDDSPIADLEMSDVNYEISTFS
-449 DYDINTVTSTELYIP
+449 NTELYIP
-464 HSKLRGA
+464 HRKLRAA
-471 GLMGRKV
+471 GLLGRNV
-478 QFRVIID
+478 QFRVIVD

-492 IITDVYGCNVGGS
+492 IVTGVYGCNVGGS
-505 STGTSAGSMCDS
+505 STHSSAGSMYDS
-517 RGTSASGTTP
+517 RGSSASSTAL
-527 SAEIKRVNLKQ
+527 SAVVKNVHLKQ

-549 VTIDFDVENCHGKRV
+549 VTIDFDVENGQGKRI

-576 CPKRATDSESAMLY
+576 NPKRATDPESGMLY

-603 NDAEI
+603 DGAEI

-617 YRGRTMTLC
+617 YRGRKMTLC
-626 VEVDNRDTGETIK
+626 VEIDNRDTSETIK
-639 KENYTF
+639 KESYTF

>member
-1 MKRLT
+1 
-6 TLLLASLMCIGG
+6 MCVGG
-18 ALAGVNRTLI
+18 AVAGVNRTLI

-81 ASKNNS
+81 ASKNDS
-87 STTKPRSTNTRPSS
+87 SSNKPRTSTRPSGTS
-101 GSKRNNTSASSANVE
+101 GKRNNTATSSVNVE
-116 ITGLIIANLDDNNDF
+116 IIGLIIANLDDNNDI
-131 IGEVNGPLYVDD
+131 IGDVNGPLYVDD
-143 INKLYIACTVTPLKK
+143 LNKLYIACSVTPLNK

-170 PDGNVFREMGKTA
+170 PDGSVFREMGKTA

-190 EKVTINS
+190 EKVTISS
-197 GESNFLPDRI
+197 GESSFLPDRI
-207 YGRGRGNEFQAGTY
+207 YGRGRANEFPAGTY
-221 TYEAYMDGR
+221 TYEAYIDGR

-242 SAGSGSGAG
+242 SAGAG
-251 MTTDTTTRPST
+251 GGTTTETTTRPSA
-262 SGASATILESRIG
+262 SGASASILESRIG
-275 ETEQDGQR
+275 VTEQDGQR

-293 ENSKGKTIKAFA
+293 DNSKGKTIKAYA
-305 IVKDGDS
+305 IVKDGDT

-327 VPEYESTKF
+327 TPQYESTKF

-342 IPLNQLGKYRNSVI
+342 IPLNQLGKFRNDVV

-365 DGNTMAKKNIAY
+365 DGNTLAKKNIAY

-386 IDFVNFTDNVEHNGE
+386 IDFVNFTDNVEHDGE

-423 IFALDDS
+423 IFALDGS

-435 LDGSPIADLEMTSV
+435 VDGSPVADLEMTSV

-471 GLMGRKV
+471 GLMGRTV
-478 QFRVIID
+478 QFRVIVD

-492 IITDVYGCNVGGS
+492 IVSDVYSCNVGGS
-505 STGTSAGSMCDS
+505 SSGSSAGSMYDN
-517 RGTSASGTTP
+517 GGSASSNAP
-527 SAEIKRVNLKQ
+527 SAVIKSVHLKQ

-544 KDSAI
+544 KDSA
-549 VTIDFDVENCHGKRV
+549 VATIDFDVENCQGKRI

-576 CPKRATDSESAMLY
+576 NPKRASDPESGMLY
-590 GRVAEPQSNSVAY
+590 MRVAEPQSNSVAY

-626 VEVDNRDTGETIK
+626 VEIDDRDTSETIK
-639 KENYTF
+639 KESYTF

>member
-1 MKRLT
+1 
-6 TLLLASLMCIGG
+6 MCVGG
-18 ALAGVNRTLI
+18 AVAGVNRTLI

-81 ASKNNS
+81 ASKNDS
-87 STTKPRSTNTRPSS
+87 SSNKPRTSTRPSGTS
-101 GSKRNNTSASSANVE
+101 GKRNNTATSSVNVE
-116 ITGLIIANLDDNNDF
+116 IIGLIIANLDDNNDI
-131 IGEVNGPLYVDD
+131 IGDVNGPLYVDD
-143 INKLYIACTVTPLKK
+143 LNKLYIACSVTPLNK

-170 PDGNVFREMGKTA
+170 PDGSVFREMGKTA

-190 EKVTINS
+190 EKVTISS
-197 GESNFLPDRI
+197 GESSFLPDRI
-207 YGRGRGNEFQAGTY
+207 YGRGRANEFPAGTY
-221 TYEAYMDGR
+221 TYEAYIDGR

-242 SAGSGSGAG
+242 SAGAG
-251 MTTDTTTRPST
+251 GGTTTETTTRPSA
-262 SGASATILESRIG
+262 SGASASILESRIG
-275 ETEQDGQR
+275 VTEQDGQR

-293 ENSKGKTIKAFA
+293 DNSKGKTIKAYA
-305 IVKDGDS
+305 IVKDGDT

-327 VPEYESTKF
+327 TPQYESTKF

-342 IPLNQLGKYRNSVI
+342 IPLNQLGKFRNDVV

-365 DGNTMAKKNIAY
+365 DGNTLAKKNIAY

-386 IDFVNFTDNVEHNGE
+386 IDFVNFTDNVEHDGE

-435 LDGSPIADLEMTSV
+435 VDGSPVADLEMTSV

-471 GLMGRKV
+471 GLMGRTV
-478 QFRVIID
+478 QFRVIVD

-492 IITDVYGCNVGGS
+492 IVSDVYSCNVGGS
-505 STGTSAGSMCDS
+505 SSGSSAGSMYDN
-517 RGTSASGTTP
+517 GGSASSNAP
-527 SAEIKRVNLKQ
+527 SAVIKSVHLKQ

-544 KDSAI
+544 KDSA
-549 VTIDFDVENCHGKRV
+549 VATIDFDVENCQGKRI

-576 CPKRATDSESAMLY
+576 NPKRASDPESGMLY
-590 GRVAEPQSNSVAY
+590 MRVAEPQSNSVAY

-626 VEVDNRDTGETIK
+626 VEIDDRDTSETIK
-639 KENYTF
+639 KESYTF

>member
-6 TLLLASLMCIGG
+6 TLLLAVLVCVGG
-18 ALAGVNRTLI
+18 AVAGVNRTLI

-33 LTTASTVQQYQNAK
+33 LTTASTIQQYQNAK

-81 ASKNNS
+81 ASKNDS
-87 STTKPRSTNTRPSS
+87 SSNKPRTSTRPSGTS
-101 GSKRNNTSASSANVE
+101 GKRNNTATSSVNVE
-116 ITGLIIANLDDNNDF
+116 IIGLIIANLDDNNDI
-131 IGEVNGPLYVDD
+131 IGDVNGPLYVDD
-143 INKLYIACTVTPLKK
+143 LNKLYIACSVTPLNK

-170 PDGNVFREMGKTA
+170 PDGSVFREMGKTA

-190 EKVTINS
+190 EKVTISS
-197 GESNFLPDRI
+197 GESSFLPDRI
-207 YGRGRGNEFQAGTY
+207 YGRGRANEFPAGTY

-242 SAGSGSGAG
+242 SAGAG
-251 MTTDTTTRPST
+251 GGTTTETTTRPSA
-262 SGASATILESRIG
+262 SGASASILESRIG

-293 ENSKGKTIKAFA
+293 DNSKGKTIKAYA
-305 IVKDGDS
+305 IVKDGDT

-327 VPEYESTKF
+327 TPQYESTKF

-342 IPLNQLGKYRNSVI
+342 IPLNQLGKFRNDVI

-365 DGNTMAKKNIAY
+365 DGNTLAKKNIAY

-386 IDFVNFTDNVEHNGE
+386 IDFVNFTDNVEHDGE

-435 LDGSPIADLEMTSV
+435 VDGSPVADLEMTSV
-449 DYDINTVTSTELYIP
+449 DYDINTVPSTELYIP

-471 GLMGRKV
+471 GLMGRRV
-478 QFRVIID
+478 QFRVIVD

-492 IITDVYGCNVGGS
+492 IVADVYGCNIGGS
-505 STGTSAGSMCDS
+505 STGSSAGSMYDS
-517 RGTSASGTTP
+517 RGTSSSSTAP
-527 SAEIKRVNLKQ
+527 SAEVKNVHLKQ

-549 VTIDFDVENCHGKRV
+549 VTIDFDVENCQGKRI

-576 CPKRATDSESAMLY
+576 NPKRASDPESGMLY
-590 GRVAEPQSNSVAY
+590 MRVAEPQSNSVAY

-626 VEVDNRDTGETIK
+626 VEIDDRDTSETIK
-639 KENYTF
+639 KESYTF